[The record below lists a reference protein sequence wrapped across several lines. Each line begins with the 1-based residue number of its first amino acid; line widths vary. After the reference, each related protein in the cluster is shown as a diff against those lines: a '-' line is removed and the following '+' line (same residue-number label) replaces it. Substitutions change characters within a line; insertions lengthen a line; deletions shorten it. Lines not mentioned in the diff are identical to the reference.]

1 MLNYFVNV
9 VISRFMGE
17 EINISKELQI
27 LEAAE
32 KEFLTKGYEGARTTS
47 IAKEAGVTHA
57 MLHYY
62 FRTKEQLFE
71 RIIDKK
77 MSEITPLLTY
87 LFGNE
92 KLPLTERIKEAVSVH
107 FDFIVAN
114 PELPKFLINE
124 VLPNKERFV
133 VLKLKIDKVL
143 HQFTN
148 FQKEVDEAALRGEV
162 EQFNIINLFQTI
174 LSLNIFSSVM
184 SLYAENIFREKDFS
198 TNDFLVARKAENIE
212 TIMRRIKKI

>member
-1 MLNYFVNV
+1 
-9 VISRFMGE
+9 MGE
-17 EINISKELQI
+17 NINQSKEIQI

-32 KEFLTKGYEGARTTS
+32 HEFLAKGYDGARTTS

-71 RIIDKK
+71 RIIEKK

-87 LFGNE
+87 LFGND

-114 PELPKFLINE
+114 PDLPKFLINE
-124 VLPNKERFV
+124 VLPNKERFKV
-133 VLKLKIDKVL
+133 FKSKIDSVL
-143 HQFTN
+143 HSVEQL
-148 FQKEVDEAALRGEV
+148 QKEVNEAALRGEV
-162 EQFNIINLFQTI
+162 AQFNIIHLFQTI
-174 LSLNIFSSVM
+174 LSLNIFSSAMPLLV
-184 SLYAENIFREKDFS
+184 ENMLGENNFSSKDF
-198 TNDFLVARKAENIE
+198 LAARKAENIE
-212 TIMRRIKKI
+212 TIMRRIKKL